1 MKKKTT
7 FKEEL
12 EMNVMLKHMVEIAG
26 GLVLG
31 GLMSDGL
38 DKAIE
43 VSKKVVKDAKNLKK
57 VKKG

>member
-1 MKKKTT
+1 
-7 FKEEL
+7 
-12 EMNVMLKHMVEIAG
+12 MNAVLKHMVEIAG

-31 GLMSDGL
+31 GLASDGL
-38 DKAIE
+38 NKAIE

>member
-12 EMNVMLKHMVEIAG
+12 KMNVVVRRMVEIAG

-31 GLMSDGL
+31 NLMYDGTN
-38 DKAIE
+38 KVIK
-43 VSKKVVKDAKNLKK
+43 VSKKVVKNMKK
-57 VKKG
+57 K